1 MADEPTPTTGEAP
14 ATGTDAI
21 DPTFTPPAPAEPPPS
36 PPGDEQ
42 LGEGGMRAL
51 AAEREAR
58 RGLEKRLKELE
69 PLAQKYQEIQDS
81 QKSDLERLTERLTA
95 AEQRAQQ
102 AESAGLRMQVA
113 AAKGLTPEQ
122 AARLQ
127 GATRDELEAD
137 ADQLRALFAPPEQSA
152 SERPPQRTPVEM
164 LRPGA
169 IPDSDGAAADMNAW
183 MRRKPPTTN

>member
-1 MADEPTPTTGEAP
+1 MADETPTTGDAP

-21 DPTFTPPAPAEPPPS
+21 DPTFTPPAPTEPPPS
-36 PPGDEQ
+36 PSGDEQ

-69 PLAQKYQEIQDS
+69 PLAQKYREFEDS
-81 QKSDLERLTERLTA
+81 QKSEVERLTERLTA

-137 ADQLRALFAPPEQSA
+137 ADQLRALFAPPERSA
-152 SERPPQRTPVEM
+152 SDRPPQRTPVEM

-169 IPDSDGAAADMNAW
+169 IPDSDGAADMNAW

>member
-1 MADEPTPTTGEAP
+1 MADETPTTGDAP
-14 ATGTDAI
+14 ATGTGAI
-21 DPTFTPPAPAEPPPS
+21 DPTFTPPTATPAEQP
-36 PPGDEQ
+36 PPGDEP
-42 LGEGGMRAL
+42 LGEGGKRAL

-58 RGLEKRLKELE
+58 RDLERRLKEVE
-69 PLAQKYQEIQDS
+69 PLAAKYREIEDS
-81 QKSDLERLTERLTA
+81 QKSDLERLTEQLTA

-102 AESAGLRMQVA
+102 AESDGLRMQVA

-127 GATRDELEAD
+127 GATREELEAD
-137 ADQLRALFAPPEQSA
+137 ADQLRALFTPPEQST